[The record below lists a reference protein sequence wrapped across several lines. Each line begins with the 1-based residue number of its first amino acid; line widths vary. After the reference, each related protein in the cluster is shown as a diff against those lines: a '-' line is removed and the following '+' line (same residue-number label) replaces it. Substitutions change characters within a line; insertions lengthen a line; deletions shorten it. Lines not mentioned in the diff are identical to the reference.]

1 MYRRL
6 RPGNVPAHSRA
17 LALALPDAR
26 ANVRERAVLW
36 LGLIAL
42 ALVVILL
49 SGCNKTQ
56 TSDRPPE
63 PGDVAV
69 ARVNG
74 MTVWSSDV
82 RNEAVI
88 QGQIGPGEPLDMTSD
103 LFARTLQEVID
114 QKLLAR
120 EAQSKGLDKS
130 LSAQRR
136 LANAQDRILGDMLID
151 NTVDR
156 NVDDKKVKEQYDELA
171 RLAKTSEEVR
181 ARLLLLKTK
190 PDADAALKQ
199 LQGGAV
205 FEAMAMEHSIDQAT
219 RFNGGDMGYFT
230 MDIMP
235 QAYKTAL
242 ANAQTGQLVG
252 PVQTTDG
259 WAILRVEDR
268 RPEQLP
274 TLEEERPVITRYL
287 VYNQVAG
294 LLKDLRNNAKVEM
307 LVKNTADGPDQE
319 PASAPKGAFNDS
331 ADAASG
337 SDATDAAA
345 DATATSAASSASSSA
360 KAKAPV
366 VDTHSM
372 LLPGKDPTAGHKF
385 FAPATAGSKH

>member
-6 RPGNVPAHSRA
+6 RPGNIPAHSQA
-17 LALALPDAR
+17 LALALDIRPR
-26 ANVRERAVLW
+26 AILL
-36 LGLIAL
+36 LGLVTL
-42 ALVVILL
+42 LVIVLL
-49 SGCNKTQ
+49 GGCNKTQ
-56 TSDRPPE
+56 MSDRPPE

-74 MTVWSSDV
+74 MTVWTSDV
-82 RNEAVI
+82 RNEAVA
-88 QGQIGPGEPLDMTSD
+88 QGQIGAGEPLDMTSD

-120 EAQSKGLDKS
+120 EAQAKGLDKS
-130 LSAQRR
+130 LTAQRR
-136 LANAQDRILGDMLID
+136 LAAAQDRILGDMLVE
-151 NTVDR
+151 NAVDR
-156 NVDDKKVKEQYDELA
+156 DIDDKKVKEQYDEQV

-181 ARLLLLKTK
+181 ARLLLVKTK

-319 PASAPKGAFNDS
+319 PASAPKGAFADS
-331 ADAASG
+331 AEAASG
-337 SDATDAAA
+337 DDATDAAA

-366 VDTHSM
+366 VNTHSM
-372 LLPGKDPTAGHKF
+372 LLPGKDPTAGHHF
-385 FAPATAGSKH
+385 FAPAAAGAKSH

>member
-6 RPGNVPAHSRA
+6 RPGNAPVHGQA
-17 LALALPDAR
+17 LAAAVDIRP
-26 ANVRERAVLW
+26 RAVW
-36 LGLIAL
+36 LSGLL
-42 ALVVILL
+42 VLLVVLL
-49 SGCNKTQ
+49 TGCNKTQ
-56 TSDRPPE
+56 MSDRPPE

-74 MTVWSSDV
+74 MTIWSSDV
-82 RNEAVI
+82 RNEAVA
-88 QGQIGPGEPLDMTSD
+88 QGQIGAGEPLDMTSD

-114 QKLLAR
+114 EKLLAR
-120 EAQSKGLDKS
+120 QAQAKGLDKS
-130 LSAQRR
+130 LTAQRR
-136 LANAQDRILGDMLID
+136 LAAAQDRILGDMLVE

-156 NVDDKKVKEQYDELA
+156 DIDDKKVKEQYDEQV

-242 ANAQTGQLVG
+242 ANAQVGQLVG
-252 PVQTTDG
+252 PVQTPDG

-319 PASAPKGAFNDS
+319 PASAPKGAFDDS
-331 ADAASG
+331 AAAASG
-337 SDATDAAA
+337 GDAAA
-345 DATATSAASSASSSA
+345 TADAMASSAASSASSSV
-360 KAKAPV
+360 KARPPA
-366 VDTHSM
+366 VDPKSM
-372 LLPGKDPTAGHKF
+372 LLPGRDPTAGHHF
-385 FAPATAGSKH
+385 FAPAAAKH

>member
-6 RPGNVPAHSRA
+6 RPGRSPVHSQAVA
-17 LALALPDAR
+17 LASDVRVR
-26 ANVRERAVLW
+26 AGLLLVLM
-36 LGLIAL
+36 L
-42 ALVVILL
+42 LVVTLL
-49 SGCNKTQ
+49 AGCNKTQ

-63 PGDVAV
+63 PGDIAV
-69 ARVNG
+69 AKVNG

-82 RNEAVI
+82 RNEAVA

-136 LANAQDRILGDMLID
+136 LAVAQDRILGDILVD

-156 NVDDKKVKEQYDELA
+156 NVDDKKIKEQYDELA

-181 ARLLLLKTK
+181 ARLLLVRTK
-190 PDADAALKQ
+190 ADADAALKQ

-230 MDIMP
+230 LDIMP
-235 QAYKTAL
+235 QAYKSVLTSAPV
-242 ANAQTGQLVG
+242 GQLVG
-252 PVQTTDG
+252 PVQSPDG

-294 LLKDLRNNAKVEM
+294 LLKNLRNNAKVEM

-319 PASAPKGAFNDS
+319 PASAPKGAFDDS
-331 ADAASG
+331 AAAASG
-337 SDATDAAA
+337 SDAAAEVA
-345 DATATSAASSASSSA
+345 NATASSAAASA
-360 KAKAPV
+360 SASVKARTPA

-372 LLPGKDPTAGHKF
+372 LLPGHDPTGGRHF
-385 FAPATAGSKH
+385 FAPATAGGKKH

>member
-6 RPGNVPAHSRA
+6 RPGSLPAHSQA
-17 LALALPDAR
+17 PALALPTLASDVRLR
-26 ANVRERAVLW
+26 AALL
-36 LGLIAL
+36 LGLVT
-42 ALVVILL
+42 LVVLL
-49 SGCNKTQ
+49 LTGCNKTQ
-56 TSDRPPE
+56 MSDRPPE

-74 MTVWSSDV
+74 MTVWTSDV
-82 RNEAVI
+82 RNEAVA
-88 QGQIGPGEPLDMTSD
+88 QGQIGAGEPLDMTSD

-120 EAQSKGLDKS
+120 EAQAKGLDKS
-130 LSAQRR
+130 LTAQRR
-136 LANAQDRILGDMLID
+136 LAAAQDRILGDMLVE
-151 NTVDR
+151 NAVDR
-156 NVDDKKVKEQYDELA
+156 DIDDKKVKEQYDEQV

-181 ARLLLLKTK
+181 ARLLLVKTK

-252 PVQTTDG
+252 PVQTPDG

-307 LVKNTADGPDQE
+307 LVKETGEGTDQE
-319 PASAPKGAFNDS
+319 PASAPKGAFDDS
-331 ADAASG
+331 AEAASG
-337 SDATDAAA
+337 GDANA
-345 DATATSAASSASSSA
+345 DNATASAAASSASSSV
-360 KAKAPV
+360 KAKAPA

-372 LLPGKDPTAGHKF
+372 LLPNHDPTAGHHF
-385 FAPATAGSKH
+385 FAPATAGAKH

>member
-1 MYRRL
+1 MHRRQ
-6 RPGNVPAHSRA
+6 RPGNLPVHSRVVRSQVWA
-17 LALALPDAR
+17 LASDARLQAGLLLALLSL
-26 ANVRERAVLW
+26 VAV
-36 LGLIAL
+36 
-42 ALVVILL
+42 LL

-56 TSDRPPE
+56 MSDRPPE

-74 MTVWSSDV
+74 LTVWSSDV
-82 RNEAVI
+82 RNEAVA
-88 QGQIGPGEPLDMTSD
+88 QGQIGAGEPLDMTSD

-120 EAQSKGLDKS
+120 AAQSKGLDKS
-130 LSAQRR
+130 LTAQRR
-136 LANAQDRILGDMLID
+136 LAAAQDRILGDMLVE

-156 NVDDKKVKEQYDELA
+156 DIDDKKVKDQYDEQV

-230 MDIMP
+230 IDIMP
-235 QAYKTAL
+235 QAYKSVLTG
-242 ANAQTGQLVG
+242 AQTGQLVG
-252 PVQTTDG
+252 PVQTPDG

-274 TLEEERPVITRYL
+274 TLEEERPVIMRYL

-294 LLKDLRNNAKVEM
+294 LLKNLRNNAKVEM

-319 PASAPKGAFNDS
+319 PASAPNAAADDS
-331 ADAASG
+331 AAAASG
-337 SDATDAAA
+337 TDAADTT
-345 DATATSAASSASSSA
+345 DATAASAAASASSSA
-360 KAKAPV
+360 KAKAPA
-366 VDTHSM
+366 VDSKSM
-372 LLPGKDPTAGHKF
+372 LLPGRDPTAGHHF
-385 FAPATAGSKH
+385 FAPAGAGSKKH